1 MPATSPMPKR
11 STVIVAT
18 LATVMLV
25 AGVAVTR
32 FAGSGNRPDSST
44 DVQAAAEPTPRPSV
58 ADGAAGPT
66 LERAGLDVGF
76 SDDEAGA
83 VAAAVSYATA
93 SQRWLYFT
101 DDEIRAAVAE
111 IATPTAAARMADD
124 LVLDV
129 SMARDQLGASSG
141 RVWWLVRP
149 LAWRVERFDGDEA
162 RVAVWVVTIL
172 SAAEVAAPQS
182 EFMTVTVDLAWFD
195 GDWRVDG
202 VRDHPGPTPMTG
214 PQDQP
219 WDAVPFDETLA
230 GFTRLDGEPVR

>member
-44 DVQAAAEPTPRPSV
+44 EPQATAEPTPRSSV
-58 ADGAAGPT
+58 ADGTSGPT

-76 SDDEAGA
+76 SNDEAGA

-111 IATPTAAARMADD
+111 IATPTAATRMADD

-149 LAWRVERFDGDEA
+149 LAWRVERFDRDEA
-162 RVAVWVVTIL
+162 RVTVWVVTIL

-182 EFMTVTVDLAWFD
+182 EFMTVTVDLAWVD

>member
-11 STVIVAT
+11 STAIVAT

-32 FAGSGNRPDSST
+32 FAGSGNRPDRSP
-44 DVQAAAEPTPRPSV
+44 DAQAIAEPTPRPSV
-58 ADGAAGPT
+58 ANGTSGPT

-76 SDDEAGA
+76 TDDEAGA
-83 VAAAVSYATA
+83 IAAAVSYSTA

-101 DDEIRAAVAE
+101 DDEIRAAAAE

-141 RVWWLVRP
+141 RIWWLVRP

>member
-1 MPATSPMPKR
+1 MAATSPMPKR
-11 STVIVAT
+11 STVIAAT
-18 LATVMLV
+18 VATVMLV
-25 AGVAVTR
+25 AGIAVTR
-32 FAGSGNRPDSST
+32 FTGNDARSDDTAP
-44 DVQAAAEPTPRPSV
+44 VAAAVDPTPRPPV
-58 ADGAAGPT
+58 VDGTTGPT

-76 SDDEAGA
+76 SNDEPGA

-93 SQRWLYFT
+93 AQRWLYFS

-111 IATPTAAARMADD
+111 IATPVAAPRMAED

-129 SMARDQLGASSG
+129 SMARDQLGASPG

-149 LAWRVERFDGDEA
+149 LAWRVENFDDDQA

-182 EFMTVTVDLAWFD
+182 EFMTVTVDLAWVD

-219 WDAVPFDETLA
+219 WDALPFDETLA
-230 GFTRLDGEPVR
+230 GFTRLDGEPVQ